1 MMEAFYA
8 ALDDAQHCQHVLQE
22 AQSHPKV
29 HLLGRNNKAFVKAF
43 KALSGHSDVRLTA
56 QLTALACLAR
66 LYDVEAGKS
75 SSTPGCR
82 ARNATSST
90 PVFDSALGKS
100 VFPCAVESVAQA
112 LQVQV

>member
-1 MMEAFYA
+1 MMDALYA

-22 AQSHPKV
+22 ARSHPKV

-43 KALSGHSDVRLTA
+43 KALSGHSDQRLTA
-56 QLTALACLAR
+56 KLTALACLAR
-66 LYDVEAGKS
+66 LYDMEVDRSPK
-75 SSTPGCR
+75 PGCR
-82 ARNATSST
+82 ARDATSGK

-112 LQVQV
+112 LQVQF